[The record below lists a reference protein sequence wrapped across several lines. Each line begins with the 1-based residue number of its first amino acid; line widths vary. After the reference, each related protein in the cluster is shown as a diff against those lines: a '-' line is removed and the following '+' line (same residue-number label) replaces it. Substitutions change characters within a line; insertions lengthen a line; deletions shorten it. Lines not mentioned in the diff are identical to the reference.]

1 MSDEYVLQLDRLT
14 KKFGGFSAVEDL
26 SFSVGPGEIFGF
38 LGPNGAGKTTTLRMI
53 LDIIPPTSGT
63 LKVLGSSSAIPIR
76 WKIGYLPEERGL
88 YKKMKAADSI
98 AYFARLR
105 GVPARQ
111 AKAKAYELLDRF
123 GLGEF
128 AKVKCE
134 SLSKG
139 MAQKVQV
146 LTTIAHDPD
155 LLILDEPF
163 SGLDPINQ
171 HTLEELILELRKDGK
186 TIIFS
191 THVMQHAE
199 RLCDRFLILA
209 DGKSRFEGTLE
220 QARKIFPPR
229 LIVRTSDPIGV
240 LKTVP
245 GVVSADPIGDPIGGE
260 QDHEIVLT
268 RDADP
273 QAVLRAAFD
282 AGLRLS
288 RFENANASLHD
299 IFKAVAGDAMAGGA
313 MAGDSVEHAA

>member
-1 MSDEYVLQLDRLT
+1 MSGESVLQLDHLT
-14 KKFGGFSAVEDL
+14 KSFGGFKAVDDL
-26 SFSVGPGEIFGF
+26 SFSVGQGEIFGF

-53 LDIIPPTSGT
+53 LDIVPPTSGS
-63 LKVLGSSSAIPIR
+63 LSVLGSASAIPIR
-76 WKIGYLPEERGL
+76 WRIGYLPEERGL

-105 GVPARQ
+105 GVPARK

-123 GLGEF
+123 GLGDF
-128 AKVKCE
+128 AKTKCE
-134 SLSKG
+134 ALSKG

-171 HTLEELILELRKDGK
+171 HTLEELILDLRRDGK

-199 RLCDRFLILA
+199 RLCDRFLILSG
-209 DGKSRFEGTLE
+209 GKSRFEGTLE

-229 LIVRTSDPIGV
+229 LLVRTVDPIG
-240 LKTVP
+240 LLSAVP
-245 GVVSADPIGDPIGGE
+245 GVVSVEAVGEAVGGE
-260 QDHEIVLT
+260 QDYEIVLT

-299 IFKAVAGDAMAGGA
+299 IFKAVAGDDDAGA
-313 MAGDSVEHAA
+313 EERAA

>member
-1 MSDEYVLQLDRLT
+1 MSGERVVELDRLT
-14 KKFGGFSAVEDL
+14 KSFGGFKAVDDL
-26 SFSVGPGEIFGF
+26 SFSVSKGEIFGF
-38 LGPNGAGKTTTLRMI
+38 LGPNGAGKTTTLRML

-63 LKVLGSSSAIPIR
+63 ISILGSGSAIPIR
-76 WKIGYLPEERGL
+76 HKIGYLPEERGL
-88 YKKMKAADSI
+88 YKKMKARDSI

-105 GVPARQ
+105 GVPARK
-111 AKAKAYELLDRF
+111 AKAKAIELLDRF

-128 AKVKCE
+128 SKTKCE
-134 SLSKG
+134 ALSKG
-139 MAQKVQV
+139 MAQKVQ
-146 LTTIAHDPD
+146 LLSTIAHDPD

-171 HTLEELILELRKDGK
+171 HTLEELILELRREGK

-209 DGKSRFEGTLE
+209 GGKARFDGTLE

-229 LIVRTSDPIGV
+229 LIVRTVDPIGL
-240 LKTVP
+240 LKAVP
-245 GVVSADPIGDPIGGE
+245 GVVSVEAVGEPVGGE
-260 QDHEIVLT
+260 QDYEILLT

-299 IFKAVAGDAMAGGA
+299 IFKAVAGDANA
-313 MAGDSVEHAA
+313 DEKEQAA